1 MDLKSAWYDA
11 TATEVLATFV
21 QRTLIA
27 YPPGF
32 AASPNTSTT
41 TEHSTRPGIE
51 IVPGR
56 SNQMSSQA
64 QGLVMDARSAEGK
77 NPQATGLIPNPP
89 KGDEL
94 YDRILKV
101 QDALDFIADV
111 GWHSPMSV
119 WIITSHW
126 RTLLEP
132 EAPATTICDDENGD
146 NELRAAEAARKPED
160 DNDNDTE
167 GNDNDQD
174 EDGDMGEGPAEPSQ
188 IMDAHARTE
197 NVGVAGQRPNM
208 VDEFVYW
215 LRLVSAPIYH
225 AKVLY
230 EKPLSAKIAN
240 VHFMVVDHPPPSEG
254 LQPWR
259 EVIHSM
265 YDKFKAR
272 EIIADLMEEN
282 PADSIFNNEDFESEG
297 TVHREAILAMRPR
310 EERILSE

>member
-1 MDLKSAWYDA
+1 
-11 TATEVLATFV
+11 
-21 QRTLIA
+21 
-27 YPPGF
+27 
-32 AASPNTSTT
+32 
-41 TEHSTRPGIE
+41 
-51 IVPGR
+51 
-56 SNQMSSQA
+56 
-64 QGLVMDARSAEGK
+64 
-77 NPQATGLIPNPP
+77 
-89 KGDEL
+89 
-94 YDRILKV
+94 
-101 QDALDFIADV
+101 
-111 GWHSPMSV
+111 MSV

-132 EAPATTICDDENGD
+132 ETPTNTICGDEKRD
-146 NELRAAEAARKPED
+146 SELRAAEATRKPED
-160 DNDNDTE
+160 GDDNDTE
-167 GNDNDQD
+167 GSDDDQD
-174 EDGDMGEGPAEPSQ
+174 EDGDMGRGLVEPSQ

-197 NVGVAGQRPNM
+197 NVRVARQYPNV

-259 EVIHSM
+259 EVIYGM
-265 YDKFKAR
+265 YDKSKAR